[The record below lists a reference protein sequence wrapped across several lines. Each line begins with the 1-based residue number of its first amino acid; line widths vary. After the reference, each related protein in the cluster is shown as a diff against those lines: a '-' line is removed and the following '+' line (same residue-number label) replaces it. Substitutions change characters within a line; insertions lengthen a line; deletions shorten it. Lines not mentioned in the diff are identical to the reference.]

1 MVSEEQTR
9 QKKHHD
15 RNLPAAVKVNVGEK
29 VWLRDFIIKK
39 ETSKKFHQ
47 PWKGPYEVVKIVG
60 ENNLEINLG
69 GTKRVKTKRVNLEHV
84 KKADEID
91 GNPDDI
97 VKVMDKMRTRL
108 PGQRLVTRY
117 FVEFANGNTQ
127 WVDADFVPD
136 ALLENFY

>member
-1 MVSEEQTR
+1 M
-9 QKKHHD
+9 
-15 RNLPAAVKVNVGEK
+15 
-29 VWLRDFIIKK
+29 
-39 ETSKKFHQ
+39 
-47 PWKGPYEVVKIVG
+47 
-60 ENNLEINLG
+60 
-69 GTKRVKTKRVNLEHV
+69 KTKRVNLEHV